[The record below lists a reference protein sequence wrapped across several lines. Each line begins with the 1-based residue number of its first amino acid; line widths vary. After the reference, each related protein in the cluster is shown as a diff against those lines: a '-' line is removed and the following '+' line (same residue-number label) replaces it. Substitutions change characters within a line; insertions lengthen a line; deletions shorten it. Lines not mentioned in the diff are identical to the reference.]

1 MAVSYIDGTLEQAE
15 LKRAPLNL
23 RIYKQLTFR
32 LRDGRERTILKA
44 IVDAKVAALLE
55 PGVSGRFYL
64 FTAPDHR
71 GVHGIRDDRGRAVFA
86 FPRNNERAMLIV
98 SIMGIVLLGATLAMD
113 MLSGWAL
120 ITIALGVPFY
130 IIFRSTRI
138 AAERQFEADGG
149 YTPPV
154 PSTDPN

>member
-1 MAVSYIDGTLEQAE
+1 MAVSFIDGTLEQAE

-23 RIYKQLTFR
+23 RVYKQLTFR
-32 LRDGRERTILKA
+32 LRDGRTHVINKA

-64 FTAPDHR
+64 FNAPDHR
-71 GVHGIRDDRGRAVFA
+71 GIHGIRDSTGRAVSA

-120 ITIALGVPFY
+120 ITVGIGVPFY

-138 AAERQFEADGG
+138 AAERQFEGDSG
-149 YTPPV
+149 YTP
-154 PSTDPN
+154 S

>member
-71 GVHGIRDDRGRAVFA
+71 GVHGIRDDQGRAVFA

-130 IIFRSTRI
+130 FIFRSTRI
-138 AAERQFEADGG
+138 AAERQFEGDSG
-149 YTPPV
+149 
-154 PSTDPN
+154 PSSSP

>member
-32 LRDGRERTILKA
+32 LRDGKARTIQKA
-44 IVDAKVAALLE
+44 IVDAEVAALLE

-64 FTAPDHR
+64 FNAPDHR
-71 GVHGIRDDRGRAVFA
+71 GVHGIRDDQGRAVFA

-98 SIMGIVLLGATLAMD
+98 SIMGIVLLGATLAMG
-113 MLSGWAL
+113 MMSGWAL

-130 IIFRSTRI
+130 FIFRSTRI
-138 AAERQFEADGG
+138 AAERQYEGDGG
-149 YTPPV
+149 YAP
-154 PSTDPN
+154 

>member
-1 MAVSYIDGTLEQAE
+1 MAVSFIDGTLEQAE

-71 GVHGIRDDRGRAVFA
+71 GVHGIRDDQGRAAFA
-86 FPRNNERAMLIV
+86 FPRNNERAMLII
-98 SIMGIVLLGATLAMD
+98 SIIGIVLLGATLAMD
-113 MLSGWAL
+113 MMSGWAL

-130 IIFRSTRI
+130 IIFRSNRI
-138 AAERQFEADGG
+138 AAERQFEGDSG
-149 YTPPV
+149 YTA
-154 PSTDPN
+154 

>member
-71 GVHGIRDDRGRAVFA
+71 GVHGIRDDQGRAVFA

-98 SIMGIVLLGATLAMD
+98 SIMGFVLLAATLAMD

-130 IIFRSTRI
+130 FIFRSTRI
-138 AAERQFEADGG
+138 AAERQYEGDSG
-149 YTPPV
+149 YSP
-154 PSTDPN
+154 

>member
-71 GVHGIRDDRGRAVFA
+71 GVHGIRDDQGRAVFA

-98 SIMGIVLLGATLAMD
+98 
-113 MLSGWAL
+113 
-120 ITIALGVPFY
+120 
-130 IIFRSTRI
+130 
-138 AAERQFEADGG
+138 
-149 YTPPV
+149 
-154 PSTDPN
+154 